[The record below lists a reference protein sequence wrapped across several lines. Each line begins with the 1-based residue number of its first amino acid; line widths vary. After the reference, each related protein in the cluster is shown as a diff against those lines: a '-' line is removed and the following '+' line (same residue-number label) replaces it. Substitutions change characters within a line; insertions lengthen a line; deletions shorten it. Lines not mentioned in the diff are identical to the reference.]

1 MMPPTTSRRIRE
13 FNRGQ
18 GRESVLAII
27 EMALELLSQADDE
40 QQESSKN
47 SPSFNGHGSSNGSF
61 NGNDSFNGNGSFN
74 GDDSFSS
81 QD

>member
-1 MMPPTTSRRIRE
+1 MMTPAATRRIRE

-18 GRESVLAII
+18 RRESILAIL
-27 EMALELLSQADDE
+27 EMAIDLLSQSDDE
-40 QQESSKN
+40 QQQSSN
-47 SPSFNGHGSSNGSF
+47 SPSFNGHGSF
-61 NGNDSFNGNGSFN
+61 KGNDSFNGNGSFN

>member
-1 MMPPTTSRRIRE
+1 MMTPAATRRIRE

-18 GRESVLAII
+18 SRESVLAIL
-27 EMALELLSQADDE
+27 EMAIDLLSQSDDE
-40 QQESSKN
+40 QQQTSN
-47 SPSFNGHGSSNGSF
+47 SPSFK
-61 NGNDSFNGNGSFN
+61 GNDSFNGNGSFN